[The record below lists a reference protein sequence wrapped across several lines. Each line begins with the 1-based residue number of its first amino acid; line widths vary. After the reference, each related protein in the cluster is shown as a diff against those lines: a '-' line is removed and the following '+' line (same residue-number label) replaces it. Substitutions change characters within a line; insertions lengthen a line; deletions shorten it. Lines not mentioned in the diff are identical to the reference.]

1 MFQRSGVKNFE
12 SVAPKRIL
20 NFRPLN
26 MLDET
31 LKLRLIQN
39 LPSVDISQLINLILL
54 HKNLKLESERWSS
67 IHFQF
72 TLGDSELLK

>member
-20 NFRPLN
+20 IFRPLN

-39 LPSVDISQLINLILL
+39 LPSVDISQLINLIML
-54 HKNLKLESERWSS
+54 HKNLKLESER
-67 IHFQF
+67 
-72 TLGDSELLK
+72 